1 MSFKNKLTRVVFFS
15 YFPIVLVFA
24 VVRMLGLFGLLHISN
39 TWGYVINS
47 ALQILIIFL
56 IPVAGFCIGNKM
68 KPKESLKFFGYK
80 KTSKKAIF
88 ISILIGFIVYIL
100 TVFISS
106 FWSALI
112 GTSGASSGGESQP
125 IPFYVFLINLV
136 VTAILPAICE
146 ETAHRGLLT
155 KGLSVMGTK
164 KAIIL
169 SSILFGLVHLN
180 VNQVLYA
187 TLIGFILSYVAL
199 LCDSIYPAMI
209 VHFTNNALSVIMSYS
224 YTNKLGLDFFFT
236 WINSCLQTNP
246 IIAILFVITLMI
258 CLVMALRY
266 LIKVLFHHTAM
277 KNLSQL
283 QKQMFIDYTRN
294 GFFSDIPDIWQ
305 SIQDSQKVADAEQE
319 SLYQQAKLTLGQAT
333 DLEVFI
339 ATNDE
344 KYKIDKVSLILL
356 SCILFL
362 GVTITFLTWLQIVWG
377 IF

>member
-15 YFPIVLVFA
+15 YLPIVLVFA
-24 VVRMLGLFGLLHISN
+24 VVRMLGLFGLLHVSE
-39 TWGYVINS
+39 TWGYIINS

-56 IPVAGFCIGNKM
+56 IPVVGFSAGNKM
-68 KPKESLKFFGYK
+68 KPKETLKFFGYK

-106 FWSALI
+106 FWSAII
-112 GTSGASSGGESQP
+112 GTSGSSSGGEKP
-125 IPFYVFLINLV
+125 IPFYIFLINLV

-164 KAIIL
+164 KAIMI

-187 TLIGFILSYVAL
+187 TLIGFVLSYVAL

-209 VHFTNNALSVIMSYS
+209 IHFTNNALSVIMSYS

-236 WINSCLQTNP
+236 WINSCLKTNP
-246 IIAILFVITLMI
+246 IIAILFIITLMI
-258 CLVMALRY
+258 CLVMALKY
-266 LIKVLFHHTAM
+266 LIKVLFHYTAM

-305 SIQDSQKVADAEQE
+305 SIQDSQKISQQE

-344 KYKIDKVSLILL
+344 KYKIDKVSLILFL
-356 SCILFL
+356 CIMFL
-362 GVTITFLTWLQIVWG
+362 GATITFLTWLQIIWG